1 MWCCQ
6 ALALLARNTLDRGF
20 GRDNEFGQKV
30 SVATTNCS
38 NWFVASLLCEN
49 NPYDGHTLTET
60 LETVARVTGV
70 AVTDAY
76 VDKGYRGHG
85 HFGEQSLRSGGDRTD
100 LASRLE
106 ETLHHSGYVRHCLSL
121 TSRP

>member
-1 MWCCQ
+1 M
-6 ALALLARNTLDRGF
+6 
-20 GRDNEFGQKV
+20 
-30 SVATTNCS
+30 ATTNRS

-60 LETVARVTGV
+60 LEAVARVTGV
-70 AVTDAY
+70 AGLNRRV
-76 VDKGYRGHG
+76 
-85 HFGEQSLRSGGDRTD
+85 QSLRSGGDRTD